1 MRKMGVMLSA
11 FFLTAA
17 ASAPIGNLT
26 VVFWYPAS
34 QLGGQSLFIRGN
46 SSALSWG
53 AGLPASEVGGDQ
65 FAVTIPLQA
74 SDYAPNVIAFKAL
87 VGDSAWQTGANEL
100 VSVPLPAS
108 GADAAYTIAAYPWFG
123 SQPGRY
129 EYQRDIYSPQLD
141 NTRDLVIYLPGS
153 YDENPYR
160 LFYASDVLV
169 MHDGQNLLNVSTST
183 FGCWLIQD
191 TLDPL
196 IYNGTM
202 RDIIVVGVD
211 NAGALRRRQAL
222 RAADCTSISLALS
235 TPSLQRPSLTLP
247 CPPNPALPFAGAAR
261 TYEYTYDVDPTV
273 GDGGGADLYLDFL
286 EQTVLPFVQTV
297 YRIVPSGRPAIAAL
311 PAAAGKTAAS
321 TQLPAGSSA
330 AAVAAAPAACDPVPP
345 RWAML
350 GSSLGGLLSCYAGW
364 TRPDVWSG
372 FVGCMSS
379 SFWWNNESFN
389 NTILKM
395 HAPGVFPPVVAVYLD
410 SGNAGPDDD
419 DFNQTLTVR
428 NRYLGMGWAYGNDT
442 WAPVKAEAR
451 PLGYYVDNGGQH
463 NVSSAARVLTY
474 CFPLCSTGLPDA
486 ITCFLS
492 HLLLSRPCSPFHLA
506 LPRFCRSCTGALAS
520 TCP

>member
-1 MRKMGVMLSA
+1 MRKTGVMLSA
-11 FFLTAA
+11 LSAFALAGTAA

-26 VVFWYPAS
+26 VVFWYPAN

-108 GADAAYTIAAYPWFG
+108 GADAEYTIAAYPWFG

-211 NAGALRRRQAL
+211 NAGA
-222 RAADCTSISLALS
+222 
-235 TPSLQRPSLTLP
+235 
-247 CPPNPALPFAGAAR
+247 AR

-297 YRIVPSGRPAIAAL
+297 YRIVPSGRPTAAAL
-311 PAAAGKTAAS
+311 FDAAATAAAS
-321 TQLPAGSSA
+321 GQLAAGLSA
-330 AAVAAAPAACDPVPP
+330 AAVGDAVAACDPVPP

-389 NTILKM
+389 NTILET

-410 SGNAGPDDD
+410 SGNAGPDND

-428 NRYLGMGWAYGNDT
+428 NRYLGMGWSYGNDA
-442 WAPVKAEAR
+442 WAPVEDEAR

-463 NVSSAARVLTY
+463 NELYWGAR
-474 CFPLCSTGLPDA
+474 
-486 ITCFLS
+486 
-492 HLLLSRPCSPFHLA
+492 FHVPMTFAFQPQPQAA
-506 LPRFCRSCTGALAS
+506 LPAAGC
-520 TCP
+520 